1 MGRLKIQT
9 WPDRQTV
16 PTTTTPLTPHQH
28 IDKNN
33 APTHDSRLRSR
44 SCFMS
49 RRLCH
54 SIVCVCVQ
62 PVGAIPQRGGD
73 GEGHRNPVRH
83 KVTSGDALPG
93 AR

>member
-44 SCFMS
+44 SCF
-49 RRLCH
+49 LCLGDCATQLC
-54 SIVCVCVQ
+54 VCVCNRLAQ
-62 PVGAIPQRGGD
+62 SPSGA
-73 GEGHRNPVRH
+73 EM
-83 KVTSGDALPG
+83 
-93 AR
+93 ARAIATR